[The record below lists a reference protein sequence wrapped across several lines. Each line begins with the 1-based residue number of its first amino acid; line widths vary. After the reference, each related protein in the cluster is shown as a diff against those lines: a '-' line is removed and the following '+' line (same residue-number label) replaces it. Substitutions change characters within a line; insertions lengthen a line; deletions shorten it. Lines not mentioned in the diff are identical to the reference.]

1 MKSERRSP
9 AITDGKQWNQLEF
22 HLSKG
27 DKMKSQQQGSHSSVT
42 MRFAL
47 TFPPCKDQALTAL
60 RSVGFSLEL
69 RYVRC
74 KVWVE
79 QFGNSRH
86 LHCQDSFCVALL
98 TKRSKS
104 MTRWQTLDLASQHL
118 GEMHN
123 TRSTLRWLNELATVS
138 VSAATVSERSVCP
151 RISRKGGWIMKDYD
165 IPSRLCLSSLQ
176 TSLWVL
182 CLLEICPYKPR
193 GLSLLGQ
200 SVVG

>member
-1 MKSERRSP
+1 
-9 AITDGKQWNQLEF
+9 
-22 HLSKG
+22 
-27 DKMKSQQQGSHSSVT
+27 MKSQQQGSHSSVT

-104 MTRWQTLDLASQHL
+104 MTRWQTLNLASQHL

-123 TRSTLRWLNELATVS
+123 TRSTLHWLINKQHQFRYPMQPSRSDEPFAQESLGKEVESWKIMTFHHDFACPVCRMSVGLTSARGMPLQAKRLISVGAKCIRLDSFCQAVVSNLDRWLV
-138 VSAATVSERSVCP
+138 
-151 RISRKGGWIMKDYD
+151 
-165 IPSRLCLSSLQ
+165 
-176 TSLWVL
+176 
-182 CLLEICPYKPR
+182 
-193 GLSLLGQ
+193 
-200 SVVG
+200 